1 MSEKTTKD
9 KKERTLSLKPGLVSS
24 TKTKGSRSSGASTV
38 VVESRRGRLSQTRK
52 PVAPSVRV
60 RKAPVAPNVFKPKK
74 ENESLDKSSRNLT
87 DSERVAREKA
97 LENAKIKDETE
108 KLSKREKVVKNFNE
122 KINLN

>member
-24 TKTKGSRSSGASTV
+24 TKAKGSRSPRASTV

-74 ENESLDKSSRNLT
+74 ENESLDKSSRNLRLGT
-87 DSERVAREKA
+87 
-97 LENAKIKDETE
+97 
-108 KLSKREKVVKNFNE
+108 KR
-122 KINLN
+122 